1 MAISKELLKG
11 TTTLLILQLL
21 SESDRYGYEITRE
34 IEKRSDSTFNLK
46 EGTLY
51 PILHSL
57 ESELFVDSYWEDTES
72 ARKRKYYK
80 ITKKGLKLLS
90 DKKKEWKI
98 YSNGV
103 KKVLEGGGVVELSSF

>member
-1 MAISKELLKG
+1 MNKELLKG
-11 TTTLLILQLL
+11 TTPLLILQLL
-21 SESDRYGYEITRE
+21 SEGDKYGYQLTKE
-34 IEKRSDSTFNLK
+34 IEIRSENLFTFK

-57 ESELFVDSYWEDTES
+57 ENDKMIESYWESTDS

-80 ITKKGLKLLS
+80 ITKQGNKLLS
-90 DKKKEWKI
+90 NKVKEWNE

-103 KKVLEGGGVVELSSF
+103 KRVIKGGVSIESTNF